1 MDIDI
6 NDKLAKILQLKEQLR
21 QEMASP
27 EYQEVKKMER
37 QAYLKN
43 LNDWRNKAHS
53 MFKKYE
59 ALTSE
64 AKKQVDGLLK

>member
-1 MDIDI
+1 MNI
-6 NDKLAKILQLKEQLR
+6 NDKLQRVLQLKEQLK

-27 EYQEVKKMER
+27 EYQEVKKLER

-43 LNDWRNKAHS
+43 LNDWRNKAHA

-59 ALTSE
+59 ALTAE
-64 AKKQVDGLLK
+64 ARKQVDGLLK